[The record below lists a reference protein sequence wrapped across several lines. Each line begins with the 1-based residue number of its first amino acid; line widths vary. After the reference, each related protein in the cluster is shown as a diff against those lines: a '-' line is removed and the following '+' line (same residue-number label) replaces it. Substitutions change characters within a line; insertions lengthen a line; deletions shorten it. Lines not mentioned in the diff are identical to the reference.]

1 VWSLCDSTPFYYM
14 NLITEYWEQLIAFC
28 VLVAII
34 SDMRVEIKVLK
45 EKVGALFDLWN
56 SKN

>member
-1 VWSLCDSTPFYYM
+1 M